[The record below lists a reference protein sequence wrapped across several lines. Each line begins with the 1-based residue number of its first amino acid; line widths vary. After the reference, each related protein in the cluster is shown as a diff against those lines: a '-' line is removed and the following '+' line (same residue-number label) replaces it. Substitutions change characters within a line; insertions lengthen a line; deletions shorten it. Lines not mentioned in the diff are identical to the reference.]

1 MTQWLVTVLGT
12 RSVGSHRRAVGGMS
26 NLGDTRMQCDV
37 PSVAVPPVG
46 SYPVNE
52 IFESLQ
58 GEGSF
63 TGTPSVFVRLQGCPV
78 GCAWCDSK
86 HTWQVMPE
94 REISVGAMGEKT
106 GRPCDSYAWCDVP
119 TLANI
124 VRAADAEH
132 VVITGGEPCMY
143 DLRPLI
149 AKLEAWHHRVQVE
162 TSGTYV
168 PLVTPST
175 FVTTSPKYGMPSGR
189 PVLDEALARANEIK
203 YPVGKQRDIDI
214 VLERLD
220 PIQRARGTPIWLQ
233 PLSLSSRA
241 TGICMKAAHRY
252 GWRVSLQTNKFIN
265 IR

>member
-1 MTQWLVTVLGT
+1 
-12 RSVGSHRRAVGGMS
+12 
-26 NLGDTRMQCDV
+26 MQCNV
-37 PSVAVPPVG
+37 PAVAAPPVG

-58 GEGSF
+58 GEASF
-63 TGTPSVFVRLQGCPV
+63 AGTPSVFVRLQGCPV
-78 GCAWCDSK
+78 GCPWCDTK
-86 HTWQVMPE
+86 HTWHMGPE
-94 REISVGAMGEKT
+94 REISVSAMGKKT
-106 GRPCDSYAWCDVP
+106 ELPCDSYSWCDVS

-168 PLVTPST
+168 PLVTPTT
-175 FVTTSPKYGMPSGR
+175 FVTVSPKYEMPGGR
-189 PVLDEALARANEIK
+189 PVLEEALARANEITC
-203 YPVGKQRDIDI
+203 PIGKRREIGV
-214 VLERLD
+214 VLEQLD
-220 PIQRARGTPIWLQ
+220 PLHQSNGTPIWLQ
-233 PLSLSSRA
+233 PLSASSRA
-241 TGICMKAAHRY
+241 TAICIQAARRY
-252 GWRVSLQTNKFIN
+252 GWRVSLQMNRFIN